1 MNGTDEERLLALAQA
16 WADAIVAN
24 DVRAIGRYMT
34 DDWVLVDQDGI
45 GTREKFLSL
54 VASGDLTHEMMRTVE
69 GTARVRVYG
78 DTAVLTARV
87 VNTAH
92 YRGQAFHADEWT
104 TDVYL
109 RTPTGWLCT
118 HSHVTPAA

>member
-1 MNGTDEERLLALAQA
+1 MNGTDEERLLSLAQA

-24 DVRAIGRYMT
+24 DVRAIGRYVT
-34 DDWVLVDQDGI
+34 DDWVLVDQDGV

-54 VASGDLTHEMMRTVE
+54 VASGDLTHEVMRTVG

-92 YRGQAFHADEWT
+92 YRGKAFHADEWT

-109 RTPTGWLCT
+109 RTPNGWLCT

>member
-1 MNGTDEERLLALAQA
+1 MTGTDEERLLELARA

-24 DVRAIGRYMT
+24 DVRAIGRHMT
-34 DDWVLVDQDGI
+34 DDWVLVDQDGV
-45 GTREKFLSL
+45 GTREHFLAL
-54 VASGDLTHEMMRTVE
+54 IASGDLTHEMMRTVE
-69 GTARVRVYG
+69 GTVRVRVHG
-78 DTAVLTARV
+78 DTALLTARV
-87 VNTAH
+87 LNTAR

-109 RTPTGWLCT
+109 RTPAGWLCA